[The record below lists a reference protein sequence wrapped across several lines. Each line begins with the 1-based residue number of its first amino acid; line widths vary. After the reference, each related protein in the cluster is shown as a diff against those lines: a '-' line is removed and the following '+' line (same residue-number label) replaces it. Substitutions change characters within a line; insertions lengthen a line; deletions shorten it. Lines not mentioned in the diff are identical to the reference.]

1 MYSSNK
7 KDKFDEGL
15 ISPFSELGLLTSLG
29 SNKYEFIVGK
39 KPSLTPEVIVWAC
52 REYMSFN
59 NLESVTI
66 RRLAVDEN
74 SPGRVFKLS
83 GSTIQEYLE
92 DFLKLQP
99 ESIVLDQTLGTSTLK
114 INNFEKLSLESL
126 FKS

>member
-1 MYSSNK
+1 
-7 KDKFDEGL
+7 
-15 ISPFSELGLLTSLG
+15 
-29 SNKYEFIVGK
+29 
-39 KPSLTPEVIVWAC
+39 
-52 REYMSFN
+52 MSFN